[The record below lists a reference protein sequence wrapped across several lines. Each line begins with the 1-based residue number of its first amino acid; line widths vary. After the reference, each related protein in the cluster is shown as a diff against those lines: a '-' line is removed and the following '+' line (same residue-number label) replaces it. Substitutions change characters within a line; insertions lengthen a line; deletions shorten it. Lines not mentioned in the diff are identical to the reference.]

1 MTDIVLPAQD
11 STEDVLLQTTAKPD
25 LARLQSEYERAGG
38 FLNYSWRANRA
49 DKSRYMRWDGQ
60 AVDGRKHRELLGTE
74 ALPWENASDTRIP
87 LCDEVI
93 QDLTAVCCAAAARA
107 QVKAVPAAASDEPK
121 AQAVAKLVN
130 HYRRLRRRELMR
142 ERELVASNVFTYGIA
157 AWQVSWERNVS
168 YHRTKFSLNQLAD
181 FPNGPE
187 LMQMV
192 LDPTLEDAAAEQA
205 RKLVPSLD
213 ARTARRVVRELR
225 EKGVAEIPNPYVTYH
240 GPVWAARKLNQ
251 DVFWPV
257 STTDVQ
263 RARVVFVRD
272 FLSETELREN
282 VLTEEWDEAWVEAA
296 LKTRGQI
303 TSWEDEVTNYIHEGD
318 LYQGVTRLDTKENLV
333 EVIWAYVRTVDDQNV
348 PEVSCTVYA
357 PHAMKAED
365 GKTEIYAKHGPV
377 GYAHGK
383 YPFIEVQQ
391 ERLTRR
397 LLDSRGVPEVA
408 ATWQDEVKTQCDM
421 LADRTQ
427 LEVNPTLLVPASKLG
442 EKYRIG
448 PGVKARVFSGQQALG
463 YLEPPKGNP
472 ALAFQVLHEVQRR
485 TASYWGLPHAE
496 IPPAKW
502 QTKLQKVVE
511 NFLAAEEELCVQTLQ
526 LAQQY
531 LTAEELQRIGGGLPG
546 FPTGPADIAG
556 EFDFELVFDARD
568 LDMEF
573 TFKKLDAVSKLVV
586 PNDRGGA
593 IDYSKMTAVA
603 LASIDASLAQTVL
616 QDQAG
621 ASAKLFDDVNKDVAL
636 MALGNEPRYPE
647 NDPTA
652 GMKMQFLQQIVAKNP
667 KYQAGLQQDE
677 RFKELMENYAKSLQQ
692 SVTQL
697 GQNVVTG
704 RTGVK
709 PVGS

>member
-1 MTDIVLPAQD
+1 MTD
-11 STEDVLLQTTAKPD
+11 STTSNAEDALLQTVSKPD
-25 LARLQSEYERAGG
+25 IELLQSEFERAGG
-38 FLNYSWRANRA
+38 FLNYQWRANRA
-49 DKSRYMRWDGQ
+49 DKARYMRWDGQ
-60 AVDGRKHRELLGTE
+60 ATDGRKHRELLGTE

-87 LCDEVI
+87 LCDEII
-93 QDLTAVCCAAAARA
+93 QDLTAVVCAAASRA
-107 QVKAVPAAASDEPK
+107 QVKAVPAACSDEAR
-121 AQAVAKLVN
+121 AQAVTKLVN
-130 HYRRLRRRELMR
+130 HFRRLRRRELMR
-142 ERELVASNVFTYGIA
+142 ERELVASHVFTYGVA
-157 AWQVSWERNVS
+157 AWQVSWERQVS
-168 YHRTKFSLNQLAD
+168 YHRTKFSLAQLAD
-181 FPNGPE
+181 FPDGPA
-187 LMQMV
+187 LMQLV
-192 LDPTLEDAAAEQA
+192 LDPALEDAAVESAQRLVGTLSRAQA
-205 RKLVPSLD
+205 RK
-213 ARTARRVVRELR
+213 VVRELR
-225 EKGVAEIPNPYVTYH
+225 NRGVADVPNPYVTYH
-240 GPVWAARKLNQ
+240 GPSWTARKASQ
-251 DVFWPV
+251 EIFWPV
-257 STTDVQ
+257 STTDLQ
-263 RARVVFVRD
+263 RARCIYVRD

-282 VLTEEWDEAWVEAA
+282 VLTEGWDEAWVEAA
-296 LKTRGQI
+296 LKTRGMV
-303 TSWEDEVTNYIHEGD
+303 TTWDDEVTNLVHEGD
-318 LYQGVTRLDTKENLV
+318 LYSGVNRMDTKEQLV
-333 EVIWAYVRTVDDQNV
+333 EVLWAYVRTVDPENV
-348 PEVSCTVYA
+348 PEVCCTVFCPNA
-357 PHAMKAED
+357 AKDER
-365 GKTEIYAKHGPV
+365 GNGIWAKHGPL

-383 YPFIEVQQ
+383 YPFVEVQQ

-397 LLDSRGVPEVA
+397 LVDSRGVPEVA
-408 ATWQDEVKTQCDM
+408 ATWQDEMKVQADM

-472 ALAFQVLHEVQRR
+472 ALAFEVVASVLRR
-485 TASYWGLPHAE
+485 AASYWGLPH
-496 IPPAKW
+496 PDVLPAKW
-502 QTKLQKVVE
+502 QTRLQKVVE
-511 NFLAAEEELCVQTLQ
+511 NFLAAEEEVCVQTLQ
-526 LAQQY
+526 LAQQH
-531 LTAEELQRIGGGLPG
+531 LTPEEMERIGGGLPG
-546 FPTGPADIAG
+546 FPTSPQDIAG

-616 QDQAG
+616 QDRAG

-652 GMKMQFLQQIVAKNP
+652 GAKLQFLQQIIGANP
-667 KYQAGLQQDE
+667 KYQGALQQDE
-677 RFKELMENYAKSLQQ
+677 RFRELVENYGKSLQQ
-692 SVTQL
+692 SVVQT